1 MKFSRLQISFMLILF
16 TGISNHV
23 MILPQLIKAA
33 GRDAWVSV
41 FVAFVLLVGWTVI
54 IYIPFLKLKGEGL
67 INWVHDRAGKFVSKI
82 IAVIFSMYFLVS
94 GMLSSYDFV
103 IMTKVYFLPYTP
115 AWLITACFF
124 ILCIWAAFKGFKV
137 IVYMS
142 AMLLPIVWLLGMFV
156 ATSTMDKKD
165 YSLITPILI
174 NGYEPV
180 INGAVIV
187 LGGSVD
193 ILILLLIQKRM
204 EKPFR
209 FFHLVILISILLGL
223 VFGPTTGAIASFGTN
238 AAENFRFPA
247 FEQWRL
253 VQLGKQVSHL
263 DFLAVFQFLSGS
275 LIKVS
280 LCLYFLT
287 DLFEI
292 KPRKKR
298 MYLLFA
304 GGILMSVISIVPIS
318 DLWIQNIIEKA
329 YYPVLLISGFV
340 LSLILF
346 AIGYMPKKKKGRA
359 HHV

>member
-1 MKFSRLQISFMLILF
+1 MKFSRLQISFMLLLF

-23 MILPQLIKAA
+23 MILPQLLKVA
-33 GRDAWVSV
+33 GRDAWICV
-41 FVAFVLLVGWTVI
+41 FVAYVLLVGWAVI
-54 IYIPFLKLKGEGL
+54 IYITFLKLKGEGL
-67 INWVHDRAGKFVSKI
+67 INWVHNRAGKYVSKC
-82 IAVIFSMYFLVS
+82 IAVIFSVYFLVS

-142 AMLLPIVWLLGMFV
+142 AVLLPIVWLLGMFV
-156 ATSTMDKKD
+156 ASSTMAKKD
-165 YSLITPILI
+165 YSLITPVLI

-180 INGAVIV
+180 FNGAVIV

-209 FFHLVILISILLGL
+209 FFHLVILITILLGL
-223 VFGPTTGAIASFGTN
+223 VFGPATGAIASFGTN

-287 DLFEI
+287 DLFEV
-292 KPRKKR
+292 KSQKNKR
-298 MYLLFA
+298 NLLIA
-304 GGILMSVISIVPIS
+304 AGILMSVISMVPIG
-318 DLWIQNIIEKA
+318 DIWIQNIIAKA
-329 YYPVLLISGFV
+329 YYPVLLISGIA

-346 AIGYMPKKKKGRA
+346 TIGYLPKKEKGRA
-359 HHV
+359 NHV